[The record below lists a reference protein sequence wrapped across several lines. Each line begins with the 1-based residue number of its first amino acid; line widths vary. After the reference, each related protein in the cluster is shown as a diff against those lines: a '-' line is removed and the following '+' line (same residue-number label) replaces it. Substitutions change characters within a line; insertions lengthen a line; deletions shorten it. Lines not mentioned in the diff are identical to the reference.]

1 MAICARQRHRV
12 KAALSTLYW
21 VPVSKS
27 EKYSGRFNFGGYA
40 VYRALRSASL
50 SRWALAVVE
59 TIESQQG
66 SDGIIRP
73 LEAQRTESSQEAALR
88 QGLRMNFSELDDAT
102 AAYLKKIYSQ

>member
-1 MAICARQRHRV
+1 
-12 KAALSTLYW
+12 L
-21 VPVSKS
+21 P
-27 EKYSGRFNFGGYA
+27 

-66 SDGIIRP
+66 SDGIIRL

-102 AAYLKKIYSQ
+102 IAYLKKIYSVVRKKYLQCRVLLMAFRCA

>member
-1 MAICARQRHRV
+1 MGVA
-12 KAALSTLYW
+12 ST
-21 VPVSKS
+21 V
-27 EKYSGRFNFGGYA
+27 GTGT

-50 SRWALAVVE
+50 SRWALAAVE

-66 SDGIIRP
+66 SDGIIRL

-102 AAYLKKIYSQ
+102 VAYLKKIYSQ